1 MRREELLREKGYWL
15 AKTQIDF
22 FKQFEEY
29 ITKNKINRTLL
40 AKKLGV
46 SKGYVSQVL
55 NGEFDH
61 RISKFFELSIAV
73 GKVPKIEFVDLEQL
87 INEENEGVKN
97 ITWKLY
103 PNKLLMEQK
112 NKENLPCEKNEEY
125 FSINDNGISK
135 TGGA

>member
-1 MRREELLREKGYWL
+1 MRREELLREKGYWI

-22 FKQFEEY
+22 YKQFEEY

-87 INEENEGVKN
+87 INEETEGIKN
-97 ITWKLY
+97 ITWKLI
-103 PNKLLMEQK
+103 PNKLRMEQK
-112 NKENLPCEKNEEY
+112 SQENLQCKINTEF

-135 TGGA
+135 TVGA